1 MDRGIPQAG
10 AHRLLDV
17 AAAAVPAAAAA
28 FAAMRL
34 APLAGWPAVPLAAL
48 IALAVFAL
56 AFMVMRRT
64 DPPAAYHLPKFT
76 PPVAQSEL
84 LLERL
89 WDGADELLLDTP
101 APAVE
106 PADELLLDD
115 RLALP
120 AASRVVRLFDPR
132 RFPDPGEL
140 NERIAR
146 HLARGGPAAASADAS
161 DELRQALAEL
171 RSALRP
177 ASH

>member
-1 MDRGIPQAG
+1 MQ
-10 AHRLLDV
+10 
-17 AAAAVPAAAAA
+17 
-28 FAAMRL
+28 L
-34 APLAGWPAVPLAAL
+34 APLSSLPPLPLAAL
-48 IALAVFAL
+48 GSLVVFAL
-56 AFMVMRRT
+56 AFAVMRRT
-64 DPPAAYHLPKFT
+64 GRPEAYRLPDFHA
-76 PPVAQSEL
+76 PVAQSEL

-101 APAVE
+101 APLPD

-115 RLALP
+115 PLALP
-120 AASRVVRLFDPR
+120 GESRVVRLFDPR

-146 HLARGGPAAASADAS
+146 HLARGGPAGSSADAS

>member
-1 MDRGIPQAG
+1 M
-10 AHRLLDV
+10 
-17 AAAAVPAAAAA
+17 
-28 FAAMRL
+28 
-34 APLAGWPAVPLAAL
+34 PLAAL
-48 IALAVFAL
+48 GSLATFAL
-56 AFMVMRRT
+56 AFAVMRRT
-64 DPPAAYHLPKFT
+64 DPPAAYRLPHFDA
-76 PPVAQSEL
+76 PAAQSEL

-101 APAVE
+101 APPPE

-115 RLALP
+115 PLALP
-120 AASRVVRLFDPR
+120 DESRVVRLFDPR

-146 HLARGGPAAASADAS
+146 HLARGGPATASADAS

-177 ASH
+177 AGH

>member
-1 MDRGIPQAG
+1 M
-10 AHRLLDV
+10 L
-17 AAAAVPAAAAA
+17 
-28 FAAMRL
+28 L
-34 APLAGWPAVPLAAL
+34 APLAGLPPMPLAAL
-48 IALAVFAL
+48 ASLAVFGL
-56 AFMVMRRT
+56 AYAAMRRT
-64 DPPAAYHLPKFT
+64 DPPATYRLPEF
-76 PPVAQSEL
+76 PAPVAQSEL

-89 WDGADELLLDTP
+89 WDGAGELLLDTP
-101 APAVE
+101 APLPE

-120 AASRVVRLFDPR
+120 DESRVVRLFDPR

-146 HLARGGPAAASADAS
+146 HLARGGPPAASADAS

-177 ASH
+177 ANN